1 MLSPDQIVLKHK
13 ELKEKRA
20 EAAVKAAVKA
30 TTEATVKAT
39 VKDVVPSIVG
49 IPGHVK
55 MSILNKQR
63 DG

>member
-20 EAAVKAAVKA
+20 EAAVKA

>member
-20 EAAVKAAVKA
+20 EAAVK
-30 TTEATVKAT
+30 ATVKAT